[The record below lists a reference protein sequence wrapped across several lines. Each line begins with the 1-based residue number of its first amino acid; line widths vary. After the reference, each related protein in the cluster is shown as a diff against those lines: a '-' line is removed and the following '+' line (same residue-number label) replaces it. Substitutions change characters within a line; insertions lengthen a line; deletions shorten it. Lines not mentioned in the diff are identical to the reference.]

1 MRRFPALTSLAVA
14 GALALSFIAAP
25 GASAGKASAKGW
37 KKYQAKAKNSV
48 VQRDLFGMHVFNVE
62 DGVWPTVPIGSLRL
76 WDNET
81 TWSVLEPAPNQYN
94 WGKLDTAVANAEQNG
109 VNDILFVLAG
119 TPSWATDDPA
129 SGGAAGV
136 LPGAAGVPRNLAD
149 WDDFV
154 REVATRYKGR
164 ISAYQVWNE
173 ANLVT
178 FSTAT
183 AQEMAA
189 LTKNAYDII
198 KSIDPKATVVAPSM
212 GTRLGSKGSTL
223 SKKLDR
229 YLDAYLRDMKNY
241 GWPVDVWAAHT
252 YPASLGTPADR
263 GLLIKG
269 YMNLLKKYQ
278 APTKPIWDTENNFG
292 LAGPGP
298 QNPDQDI
305 TDNRASSWT
314 AQTYLDALRYGIS
327 RVYWYAWGPEN
338 DLVGIQMYEGTPAA
352 TAYTTLQDW
361 IVGSTFKGCKGG
373 NKGKPV
379 DCTFVKDGKNTKV
392 IWTEKGSKK
401 FKTKGFSEV
410 CSLNGTCTPISG
422 KSVRV
427 SDPVLLTN

>member
-1 MRRFPALTSLAVA
+1 MRRIPALTSLALV
-14 GALALSFIAAP
+14 GALAVSLVAAP
-25 GASAGKASAKGW
+25 GASASQSS
-37 KKYQAKAKNSV
+37 KKNKSSLENTV

-62 DGVWPTVPIGSLRL
+62 DGVWPTVPIGGLRL

-81 TWSVLEPAPNQYN
+81 TWSVVEPAPNQYN
-94 WGKLDTAVANAEQNG
+94 WAKLDAAVANAQQHG
-109 VNDILFVLAG
+109 VKDILYVLAG

-136 LPGAAGVPRNLAD
+136 LPGAAGMPRNLAD

-154 REVATRYKGR
+154 TQVATRYKGR
-164 ISAYQVWNE
+164 ITAYQIWNE

-178 FSTAT
+178 FSTGTPA
-183 AQEMAA
+183 ELAA
-189 LTKNAYDII
+189 LTKHAYDII
-198 KSIDPKATVVAPSM
+198 KAIDPSATVVAPSM
-212 GTRLGSKGSTL
+212 GTRLGSKGSKL
-223 SKKLDR
+223 SNKLVKFLGS
-229 YLDAYLRDMKNY
+229 YLGELRKTD
-241 GWPVDVWAAHT
+241 WPVDVWAAHT

-269 YMNLLKKYQ
+269 FQNLLKANR
-278 APTKPIWDTENNFG
+278 APVKPLWDTENNFG

-314 AQTYLDALRYGIS
+314 AQTYLDALRFGIS

-352 TAYTTLQDW
+352 NAYATLQDW
-361 IVGSTFKGCKGG
+361 IVGTTYKGCTGG
-373 NKGKPV
+373 NAGKPV
-379 DCTFVKDGKNTKV
+379 VCTFEKGGKATQV
-392 IWTEKGSKK
+392 IWTEKGAKN
-401 FKTKGFSEV
+401 FNTKGFSEV
-410 CSLNGTCTPISG
+410 CSLNGTCTPING

>member
-1 MRRFPALTSLAVA
+1 MRRFRSFTALALT
-14 GALALSFIAAP
+14 GALAAGLTLAPSASAAP
-25 GASAGKASAKGW
+25 SAQGW
-37 KKYQAKAKNSV
+37 KKYRADLKNTV
-48 VQRDLFGMHVFNVE
+48 VKDDLFGMHVFDVE

-94 WGKLDTAVANAEQNG
+94 WAKLDAAVANAEKNG

-136 LPGAAGVPRNLAD
+136 LPGAAGMPRNLAD

-154 REVATRYKGR
+154 TQVATRYKGR
-164 ISAYQVWNE
+164 IPAYQVWNE
-173 ANLVT
+173 PNLVT
-178 FSTAT
+178 FSTGSPK
-183 AQEMAA
+183 EMAE
-189 LTKNAYDII
+189 LTKRAYTII
-198 KSIDPKATVVAPSM
+198 KGIDPNATVVAPSM

-223 SKKLDR
+223 SKKFTK
-229 YLDAYLRDMKNY
+229 YFTTYMKELKKAN
-241 GWPVDVWAAHT
+241 WPVDVWAVHT
-252 YPASLGTPADR
+252 YPASLGKPADR

-269 YMNLLKKYQ
+269 YMNALKRAG
-278 APTKPIWDTENNFG
+278 APNKPIWDTENNFG

-305 TDNRASSWT
+305 TDNRAYSWT
-314 AQTYLDALRYGIS
+314 AQTYLDALRYGIN

-338 DLVGIQMYEGTPAA
+338 DLVGIQMNTGSPGA
-352 TAYTTLQDW
+352 TAYATLQDW
-361 IVGSTFKGCKGG
+361 IVGTTYKGCTGG

-379 DCTFVKDGKNTKV
+379 TCTFVKDGKNTKV
-392 IWTEKGSKK
+392 VWTEKGAKK
-401 FKTKGFSEV
+401 YNTKGFSEV
-410 CSLNGTCTPISG
+410 CSLNGTCTPIKG
-422 KSVRV
+422 GSVRV